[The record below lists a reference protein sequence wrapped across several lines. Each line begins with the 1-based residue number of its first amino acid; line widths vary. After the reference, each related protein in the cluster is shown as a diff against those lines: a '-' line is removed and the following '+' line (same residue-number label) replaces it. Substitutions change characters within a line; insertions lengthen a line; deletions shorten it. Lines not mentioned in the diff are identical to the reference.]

1 MLQVVSSARMSSSPR
16 LAVKPDRTV
25 SDVGGNQKRLSA
37 FVSPQAMAFALLLT
51 LIKIRG
57 FGAMTKS
64 IIPWHVFQNAI
75 ETLNPDALDRW
86 LERWRF
92 TDGGVVLCEGILPAL
107 DPSLTRRIDD

>member
-1 MLQVVSSARMSSSPR
+1 
-16 LAVKPDRTV
+16 
-25 SDVGGNQKRLSA
+25 
-37 FVSPQAMAFALLLT
+37 
-51 LIKIRG
+51 
-57 FGAMTKS
+57 MTKS